1 MHTGPLRDRFAIM
14 PSMALTRDEV
24 HHIAQLARLR
34 LTADEEARYQVQL
47 SAILDYAARLRAVD
61 TSTIPPMSSV
71 LPLDAPLRPD
81 VPRTSSAAPQ
91 LLANAPQAVEGMFR
105 VPPVFE

>member
-1 MHTGPLRDRFAIM
+1 
-14 PSMALTRDEV
+14 MALTIEEV
-24 HHIAQLARLR
+24 RHIARLARLS

-61 TSTIPPMSSV
+61 TSAIPPTASV

-81 VPRTSSAAPQ
+81 EARPSAAGVQ
-91 LLANAPQAVEGMFR
+91 ILAQAPEVTDGMFR
-105 VPPVFE
+105 IPPVFP